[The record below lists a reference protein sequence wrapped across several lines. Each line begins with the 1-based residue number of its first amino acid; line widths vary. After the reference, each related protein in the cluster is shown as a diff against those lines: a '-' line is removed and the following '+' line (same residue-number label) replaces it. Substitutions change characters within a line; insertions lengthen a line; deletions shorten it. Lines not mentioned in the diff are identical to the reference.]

1 MEVTPYDPRLGYGVV
16 RMFFLLQPQL
26 QNLWYS
32 VSTRVQLMSRAE
44 LILCCTIT
52 VYKKGFIWHVSAIY
66 FTALAATMHTNKQGW
81 VLF

>member
-1 MEVTPYDPRLGYGVV
+1 
-16 RMFFLLQPQL
+16 MFFLLQPQL
-26 QNLWYS
+26 QNPLC

-44 LILCCTIT
+44 LIPRCIIT

-66 FTALAATMHTNKQGW
+66 FTVLAAAVHTNEQGW